1 MIYRYENNISI
12 KTRRTLRKS
21 MEKTNLSIAR
31 LTKFIVLSLF
41 LFSVVS
47 LVSAAGASEFQSL
60 QSLRMQAEDFI
71 LQYAYKSPYPPRF
84 DVGNIDSRLRLKAC
98 PVPLH
103 IEYAR
108 HDKIHGN
115 TALNVSCQQGASWKL
130 LLPVR
135 IELFDDVLVLAR
147 ALHKGQ
153 IIDGNQVKH
162 QKQNVTRLNNG
173 YYSKDDE
180 LSGLEAARNLKRGT
194 ILTPASLRPREMVK
208 SGQQVT
214 LILEY
219 KGLQIKS
226 TGKALQSAHWGEVI
240 KVRNNQSNRVVEGFV
255 SGVAQVQVNL

>member
-1 MIYRYENNISI
+1 MDFAFRLKLEDHFSG
-12 KTRRTLRKS
+12 S
-21 MEKTNLSIAR
+21 METNILSIVH
-31 LTKFIVLSLF
+31 LPNFTILSL
-41 LFSVVS
+41 LLISVNCI
-47 LVSAAGASEFQSL
+47 LGSASASEFQSL

-84 DVGNIDSRLRLKAC
+84 DIGSIDNRLRLKAC
-98 PVPLH
+98 PTRLQ

-135 IELFDDVLVLAR
+135 IELFDDVLILAK

-153 IIDGNQVKH
+153 IIDDNQVRYQKH
-162 QKQNVTRLNNG
+162 NISRLNNG

-180 LSGLEAARNLKRGT
+180 LSGLEAARNLNRGT
-194 ILTPASLRPREMVK
+194 VLTPASLRPREMVK
-208 SGQQVT
+208 SGQRVT

-226 TGKALQSAHWGEVI
+226 TGQALQSARWGEVI
-240 KVRNNQSNRVVEGFV
+240 KVRNNQSNRIVEGLV
-255 SGVAQVQVNL
+255 SGVAQVRVNL